1 MCSARP
7 VSRRT
12 SIRRVGSL
20 PRMRDNIMRRL
31 ATCGVAAVLCA
42 FAPGSPRNPSELADD
57 GGFARRVT
65 LTCWFSSLRMRIRA
79 LRKARELAG
88 GVGSYREDHVGA
100 TAVQVVRAS
109 RPGSRALSIS
119 ARCTSGNWSR

>member
-20 PRMRDNIMRRL
+20 PRMRGNIMLRL
-31 ATCGVAAVLCA
+31 ATCGVAAVLC
-42 FAPGSPRNPSELADD
+42 
-57 GGFARRVT
+57 
-65 LTCWFSSLRMRIRA
+65 A